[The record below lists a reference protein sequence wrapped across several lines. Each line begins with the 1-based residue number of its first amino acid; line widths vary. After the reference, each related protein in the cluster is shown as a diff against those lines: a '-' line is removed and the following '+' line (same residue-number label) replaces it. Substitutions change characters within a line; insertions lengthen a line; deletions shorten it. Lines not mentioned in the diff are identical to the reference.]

1 LNPDTPQE
9 IHSGAMKS
17 PQFGL
22 LLAKGEDQ
30 DHSRL
35 HKMANSG
42 TYSGNTRI
50 LQVFPQNTAD
60 YRFKMY
66 ANVRYWEAKPKG
78 AGGVAR
84 STGKEGLLWGVRG
97 DSGAAD
103 EGLKRWQYGI

>member
-1 LNPDTPQE
+1 
-9 IHSGAMKS
+9 MKS

-35 HKMANSG
+35 PEVMNSG
-42 TYSGNTRI
+42 TCSGNTRI

-66 ANVRYWEAKPKG
+66 ANGRFWEANLMGDRPELLVKEKKG
-78 AGGVAR
+78 CF
-84 STGKEGLLWGVRG
+84 RG
-97 DSGAAD
+97 RLGMPGFRDLVW
-103 EGLKRWQYGI
+103 E